1 MPEKKSWRP
10 FIIYL
15 LIVIIGSA
23 LAGYAEYRIR
33 LFESGGF
40 RREAEQQA
48 DAGRSYGGTKETIAG
63 GESESVPAETESTES
78 GILEPPGLPE
88 EEKEAPVVVESPFA

>member
-33 LFESGGF
+33 LFEAGVF
-40 RREAEQQA
+40 RKEAEQQA

-63 GESESVPAETESTES
+63 GERDALS
-78 GILEPPGLPE
+78 LPCFI
-88 EEKEAPVVVESPFA
+88 EAY

>member
-1 MPEKKSWRP
+1 MQEKKSWRP

-48 DAGRSYGGTKETIAG
+48 DAGRSYGGTKETIQPRRAKASLPRRRVRRAG
-63 GESESVPAETESTES
+63 SLNRPCSQRGRKK
-78 GILEPPGLPE
+78 LP
-88 EEKEAPVVVESPFA
+88 

>member
-1 MPEKKSWRP
+1 MQEKKSWRP

-33 LFESGGF
+33 LFEAGVF
-40 RREAEQQA
+40 R
-48 DAGRSYGGTKETIAG
+48 
-63 GESESVPAETESTES
+63 
-78 GILEPPGLPE
+78 
-88 EEKEAPVVVESPFA
+88 KEAG